1 MYIPAVLNLLHISLW
16 PFSGLEDINSGSD
29 ANAYDP
35 NKLAALSPYHD
46 RAQVPGVSANLP
58 TDCTVDQVVLLHRHG
73 SRGPE
78 DEHRY
83 IQKLVDVLGNSSQTI
98 HKAHLP
104 PALQFLKHG
113 YQSDLVPQ
121 QLTIMGRQQL
131 FDHGVEFALQYPT
144 LSTDVVLSSSTQ
156 RVVDSSHYFGH
167 GFFGGNADKVK
178 FLTVDDLDVPVN
190 WITPWK
196 SCPKQSEK
204 EGHAAVSAWANK
216 YVPPITQRLNKLLPD
231 VGLSVDDTRGALY
244 ACPYDL
250 AAHNESPWCGVFHH
264 HELRSLEYEYDLLL
278 DRISGYMSRNDPG
291 PLLGSVYLNKLIE
304 RFTNATE
311 DAERLYLE
319 FGHDTSILL
328 VLSAMGLN
336 KDAAPLPVGHIR
348 HHRKFRTSEQTPF
361 AARMVWEKFT
371 CKKS

>member
-1 MYIPAVLNLLHISLW
+1 MRTVVNT
-16 PFSGLEDINSGSD
+16 
-29 ANAYDP
+29 
-35 NKLAALSPYHD
+35 SP
-46 RAQVPGVSANLP
+46 Q
-58 TDCTVDQVVLLHRHG
+58 LHRHG
-73 SRGPE
+73 SRGPP
-78 DEHRY
+78 
-83 IQKLVDVLGNSSQTI
+83 N
-98 HKAHLP
+98 
-104 PALQFLKHG
+104 LQFLKDG

-144 LSTDVVLSSSTQ
+144 FSTDVVLSSSTQ
-156 RVVDSSHYFGH
+156 RVVDSSHYFGL
-167 GFFGGNADKVK
+167 GFFGGNVDKVE

-204 EGHAAVSAWANK
+204 EGHAAVSTWASR
-216 YVPPITQRLNKLLPD
+216 YVPPITQRLNELLPG
-231 VGLSVDDTRGALY
+231 VGLSIDDTRGALY

-250 AAHNESPWCGVFHH
+250 AAHNESPWCGVFRH
-264 HELRSLEYEYDLLL
+264 HELRSLEYEYDLRL

-291 PLLGSVYLNKLIE
+291 PLIGSVYLNKLIE
-304 RFTNATE
+304 RFTNTTG

-319 FGHDTSILL
+319 FGHDTSILI

-336 KDAAPLPVGHIR
+336 KDAALLPAGHIR

-371 CKKS
+371 CKKSFDGPQIRLLLNSATYPLTPCQRSLKDKKFGTCSLSEFVKTNKFSTNIRYRDATWNATCGN